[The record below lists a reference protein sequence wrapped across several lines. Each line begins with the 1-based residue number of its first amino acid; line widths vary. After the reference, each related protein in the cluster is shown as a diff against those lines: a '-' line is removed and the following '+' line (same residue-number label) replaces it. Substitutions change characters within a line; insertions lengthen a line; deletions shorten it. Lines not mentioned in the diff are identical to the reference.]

1 MENFD
6 INYREPSIERLSFH
20 LPNEQVVVFNGKDRI
35 NDVLNRP
42 HVQNTKFLAWME
54 ANKRYPEAKL
64 LTYNQFPLHFV
75 WKDTEHQ

>member
-1 MENFD
+1 M
-6 INYREPSIERLSFH
+6 
-20 LPNEQVVVFNGKDRI
+20 FNDKGRI
-35 NDVLNRP
+35 DDVLHRP

-75 WKDTEHQ
+75 WKDTEYQWTPRKKGFYHWKTSFCSSCQW